1 MNLKKN
7 THPRT
12 QRALIIT
19 QHIVI
24 IFHLLARRLW
34 RCAHAKK
41 WKIKW
46 EPWKSACIFFSLRW
60 TNKCRMGGGGP
71 GRVWVAK
78 QALGSHWIIQ
88 RAGGRTPPPSTER
101 SLCFVKF
108 FNQCCRPLVILYA
121 PAGCCG
127 PAAPIRGWCIL
138 GSRAPNRR
146 VNGGEQGGIFACKR
160 ARICIRRKGAK
171 APT

>member
-34 RCAHAKK
+34 RSAHAKK

-88 RAGGRTPPPSTER
+88 RAGGRAHAAAEHRALFMFCEIFQSVLSSISYIIRSGWLLRPGCAHSGLMHSRLARAESTSEWRRTRRNFRMQTCTYMHTP
-101 SLCFVKF
+101 
-108 FNQCCRPLVILYA
+108 
-121 PAGCCG
+121 
-127 PAAPIRGWCIL
+127 
-138 GSRAPNRR
+138 
-146 VNGGEQGGIFACKR
+146 
-160 ARICIRRKGAK
+160 
-171 APT
+171 